1 MSEKYA
7 YLRVSTREQ
16 NEERQLAAI
25 EGYDIPKENVYLDKE
40 SGRNFDRPSYIK
52 LKDTLKKGDLL
63 YIKSI
68 DRLGRNY
75 SEILEEWRILTK
87 VKEID
92 IVVID
97 MPLLDTQIGKDLT
110 GILISDLVLQI
121 LSYVAENEYR
131 NIKQR
136 QREGI
141 MAAKANGVKFGRPQI
156 EVSETFYTAAKKW
169 IRGEATIDEAAR
181 EVGLS
186 SSTFYRK
193 AKAVQTSNFWRM
205 TEAWGNAGYAV
216 VNYGEAYVPSE
227 IKPKTISIDGDI
239 DDIMSFL
246 LSRLLYSAMCFF
258 SWHYIG
264 IGRIKPYKLFC
275 LKNLF
280 YFL

>member
-25 EGYDIPKENVYLDKE
+25 EGYDITKENVYLDKE

-169 IRGEATIDEAAR
+169 IRGEAIIDEAAR

-193 AKAVQTSNFWRM
+193 AKAVKTSNFWRM
-205 TEAWGNAGYAV
+205 TEAWGNARYAV

-227 IKPKTISIDGDI
+227 IKPKSIFIDGDI

-246 LSRLLYSAMCFF
+246 LS
-258 SWHYIG
+258 
-264 IGRIKPYKLFC
+264 
-275 LKNLF
+275 
-280 YFL
+280 

>member
-1 MSEKYA
+1 M
-7 YLRVSTREQ
+7 
-16 NEERQLAAI
+16 
-25 EGYDIPKENVYLDKE
+25 
-40 SGRNFDRPSYIK
+40 
-52 LKDTLKKGDLL
+52 
-63 YIKSI
+63 
-68 DRLGRNY
+68 
-75 SEILEEWRILTK
+75 
-87 VKEID
+87 KEID

-181 EVGLS
+181 EAGLS

-193 AKAVQTSNFWRM
+193 AKAVKTSTLRNEFFQLFS
-205 TEAWGNAGYAV
+205 T
-216 VNYGEAYVPSE
+216 
-227 IKPKTISIDGDI
+227 IK
-239 DDIMSFL
+239 
-246 LSRLLYSAMCFF
+246 
-258 SWHYIG
+258 
-264 IGRIKPYKLFC
+264 
-275 LKNLF
+275 
-280 YFL
+280 

>member
-1 MSEKYA
+1 MNNKYA

-16 NEERQLAAI
+16 NEESQLAAI
-25 EGYDIPKENVYLDKE
+25 EGYDITKENVYLDKE

-68 DRLGRNY
+68 DMLGRNY

-87 VKEID
+87 VKGID

-193 AKAVQTSNFWRM
+193 AKAVKTS
-205 TEAWGNAGYAV
+205 A
-216 VNYGEAYVPSE
+216 
-227 IKPKTISIDGDI
+227 
-239 DDIMSFL
+239 
-246 LSRLLYSAMCFF
+246 
-258 SWHYIG
+258 
-264 IGRIKPYKLFC
+264 
-275 LKNLF
+275 
-280 YFL
+280 

>member
-16 NEERQLAAI
+16 NEEMQLAAI

-97 MPLLDTQIGKDLT
+97 MPLLDTQIGKDFT
-110 GILISDLVLQI
+110 GTLISDLVLQI

-156 EVSETFYTAAKKW
+156 EVSETFYTAAGRW

-181 EVGLS
+181 EAGLS

-205 TEAWGNAGYAV
+205 TEAWGNARYAV

-227 IKPKTISIDGDI
+227 IKPKSIFIDGDI

-246 LSRLLYSAMCFF
+246 LS
-258 SWHYIG
+258 
-264 IGRIKPYKLFC
+264 
-275 LKNLF
+275 
-280 YFL
+280 

>member
-52 LKDTLKKGDLL
+52 LKNTVKKGDLL

-97 MPLLDTQIGKDLT
+97 MPLLDTQIGKDFT
-110 GILISDLVLQI
+110 GTLISDLVLQI

-141 MAAKANGVKFGRPQI
+141 MAAKTNGVKFGRPQI

-169 IRGEATIDEAAR
+169 IRG
-181 EVGLS
+181 
-186 SSTFYRK
+186 
-193 AKAVQTSNFWRM
+193 
-205 TEAWGNAGYAV
+205 
-216 VNYGEAYVPSE
+216 
-227 IKPKTISIDGDI
+227 
-239 DDIMSFL
+239 
-246 LSRLLYSAMCFF
+246 
-258 SWHYIG
+258 
-264 IGRIKPYKLFC
+264 
-275 LKNLF
+275 
-280 YFL
+280 

>member
-1 MSEKYA
+1 MNNKYA

-52 LKDTLKKGDLL
+52 LKATIKKGDLL

-97 MPLLDTQIGKDLT
+97 MPLLDTRIGKDLT
-110 GILISDLVLQI
+110 GTLISDLVLQI

-156 EVSETFYTAAKKW
+156 EVNEKFYTAAGRW
-169 IRGEATIDEAAR
+169 IRGEVTIDEGAR
-181 EVGLS
+181 EAGLS

-193 AKAVQTSNFWRM
+193 AKAVKTSTLRNEFFQLF
-205 TEAWGNAGYAV
+205 
-216 VNYGEAYVPSE
+216 
-227 IKPKTISIDGDI
+227 SII
-239 DDIMSFL
+239 
-246 LSRLLYSAMCFF
+246 
-258 SWHYIG
+258 
-264 IGRIKPYKLFC
+264 
-275 LKNLF
+275 N
-280 YFL
+280 